1 MEEANKK
8 AKAGIEQKANKD
20 IERKAQQANTVSL
33 LNELSAQLQILSDNL
48 NKQKANVNNTVPAGW
63 SSVFCEQLRLAYCN
77 KDIAF
82 LEKSYTPN
90 AQVTTGAFDTK
101 TNQIRYRAQ
110 GYQQY
115 MANLRYIFSKNKA
128 INVRFETDSLTGV
141 LYVSADGR
149 WQLVRLL
156 QQWQSD
162 RYSDRGYLLLLLCI
176 DQTGPKVHIRVW
188 QPEYL
193 GNRHITAQELYGVH
207 NIQGLP

>member
-1 MEEANKK
+1 METAAKSFNFSDDTVKKLLDHAAYIREQNANF
-8 AKAGIEQKANKD
+8 
-20 IERKAQQANTVSL
+20 
-33 LNELSAQLQILSDNL
+33 
-48 NKQKANVNNTVPAGW
+48 NNAVPAGW
-63 SSVFCEQLRLAYCN
+63 SSAFCEQLRLAYCN
-77 KDIAF
+77 KNIAF